1 VTREEILEKL
11 QGVFRDVFDDDTI
24 VLTPATTAAD
34 IEEWDSLNLIKVI
47 LACQQAFSL
56 RLNARKVN
64 TLANVGQM
72 VDYLADALRAADSG
86 VQLLRE

>member
-1 VTREEILEKL
+1 MTREEILEKL